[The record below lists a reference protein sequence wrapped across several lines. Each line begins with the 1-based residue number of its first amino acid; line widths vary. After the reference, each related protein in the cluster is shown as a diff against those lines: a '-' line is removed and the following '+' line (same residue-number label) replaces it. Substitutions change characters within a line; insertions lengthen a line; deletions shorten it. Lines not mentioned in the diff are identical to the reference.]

1 MLADWLCV
9 ANQEICFW
17 SERKHVQQSISR
29 SSHAVR
35 AASQGDQ
42 FPVRANTCDLNMRC
56 ESKESH
62 MQVQGSSSFSSE
74 LTRPLLPEPNGKSP
88 YGRWRR
94 QVVMGGQIKMY
105 SPRGPAA
112 LRGAGR
118 QNLIPRV
125 QQLLKETQFTLSG
138 T

>member
-1 MLADWLCV
+1 MISTRG
-9 ANQEICFW
+9 E
-17 SERKHVQQSISR
+17 SE
-29 SSHAVR
+29 
-35 AASQGDQ
+35 
-42 FPVRANTCDLNMRC
+42 
-56 ESKESH
+56 ESH
-62 MQVQGSSSFSSE
+62 VHLQGSGSFSSE

-118 QNLIPRV
+118 QNLIPRA